1 MTRRKD
7 PPGYSER
14 VIRLAQ
20 KLITN
25 GVIGAGGII
34 HTVVKHDDWC
44 SALSGKSSGICTCYP
59 DIEVRDHSGKLLY
72 VEKGR
77 EHD

>member
-1 MTRRKD
+1 MTRRKA

-14 VIRLAQ
+14 ITQLAQ
-20 KLITN
+20 TMIAN
-25 GVIGAGGII
+25 SVIGAGRII

-44 SALSGKSSGICTCYP
+44 SALNSKSPGICTCYP
-59 DIEVRDHSGKLLY
+59 DIEVRDHSGKLLC